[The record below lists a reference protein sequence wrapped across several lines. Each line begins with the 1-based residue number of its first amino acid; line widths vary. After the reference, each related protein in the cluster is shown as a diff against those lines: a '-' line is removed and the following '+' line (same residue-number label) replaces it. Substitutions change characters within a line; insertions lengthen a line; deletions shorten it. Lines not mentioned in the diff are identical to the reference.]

1 MDEKAWKEIFT
12 GEFFQGEVRFREP
25 MAGYTSLRI
34 GGPADVIVFPEDPV
48 SVKNILLT
56 AGERKIPVFVLG
68 AGTNLLVRDGGIE
81 GIVVCLRAFKRIK
94 LLNETEDGVTVFVE
108 AGGDFQRLI
117 NFAREKGYS
126 GIENLVGIPG
136 TVGGAIRMNAGAF
149 NKEIKDVIIS
159 AVVLDK
165 SGRLSKFNK
174 KELGFSY
181 RRSNIENGSI
191 IFSANIF
198 LRKNDPKDIE
208 KRMKEYLEKK
218 RITQPL
224 RERSAGCVFKN
235 PPADSAGRLIEIAGC
250 KGMRIGDAEVSAVH
264 ANYIINKGKATAKDF
279 IKLMDAVK
287 DKVREK
293 CGISLSP
300 EIEIVGRNG

>member
-1 MDEKAWKEIFT
+1 
-12 GEFFQGEVRFREP
+12 

-136 TVGGAIRMNAGAF
+136 TVGGAIRMNTGAF

-264 ANYIINKGKATAKDF
+264 ANYIITKGKATAKDF